1 MKSKK
6 VTSASVV
13 ILVAIALMLTIN
25 SSFAQTSNKTDIIVD
40 GEREVKNY
48 STTSKEST
56 MLEGTGTSKYGKYKV
71 QVNWTSDYTG
81 SENVFNIHF
90 LDAKT
95 GIELPGLTYSVMLF
109 KGEISLLDGTIRKN
123 QTSPQQIYMFK
134 EEGIYNLRISSI
146 DGTREKIDFPFQ
158 IKLRQP

>member
-6 VTSASVV
+6 VTSASVI

-95 GIELPGLTYSVMLF
+95 GVELPGVTYSIMLF
-109 KGEISLLDGTIRKN
+109 KGETSLLDGTIRKN
-123 QTSPQQIYMFK
+123 QTSTQQIYIFK
-134 EEGIYNLRISSI
+134 EAGVYNLRISSI
-146 DGTREKIDFPFQ
+146 DGSREKIDFSIQ
-158 IKLRQP
+158 IQLRQP